1 MEVQGEVRE
10 IERRLV
16 RIESKLSTK
25 LTEIYFVGWGLD
37 AEQSFELTPEELI
50 RVRPG
55 VNLFWRE

>member
-16 RIESKLSTK
+16 KIESKLSTK
-25 LTEIYFVGWGLD
+25 STEIYFVGWDLGD
-37 AEQSFELTPEELI
+37 DTEFELTPEEMARI
-50 RVRPG
+50 RPG

>member
-16 RIESKLSTK
+16 KIESRLSTK
-25 LTEIYFVGWGLD
+25 QTEIYFVGWDLGED
-37 AEQSFELTPEELI
+37 TEFELTPEELT